1 MQEGESPLSAIHVRP
16 YAPADRE
23 AILALAPRFTVGIAP
38 WLDPEAVLAAAHGW
52 ITDTL
57 PSVGATGAVFV
68 AIGAD
73 DRCLGFVSV
82 ARRTHFTGE
91 VRAYIGELAVA
102 TMAEAQ
108 GIGRALLDAAERWAH
123 AQGFRAVELDTGA
136 ANDRARGFYQ
146 HLGYAEESVKLVKLL
161 NT

>member
-1 MQEGESPLSAIHVRP
+1 MSAIHVRP

-38 WLDPEAVLAAAHGW
+38 WLDPAAVLAAAHGW
-52 ITDTL
+52 IVDTL
-57 PSVGATGAVFV
+57 ASVGPTGAVFV
-68 AIGAD
+68 ATGTGAE
-73 DRCLGFVSV
+73 CLGFVSI

-91 VRAYIGELAVA
+91 QRAYIGELAVA
-102 TMAEAQ
+102 TTAESQ
-108 GIGRALLDAAERWAH
+108 GIGRALLDAAESWAH
-123 AQGFRAVELDTGA
+123 DQGFRAVELDTGA

-161 NT
+161 RE

>member
-1 MQEGESPLSAIHVRP
+1 MSAPHVRP
-16 YAPADRE
+16 YSPADRE

-38 WLDPEAVLAAAHGW
+38 WLDPAAVAAAHGW

-57 PSVGATGAVFV
+57 ASVGPTGAVFV
-68 AIGAD
+68 ATGAD
-73 DRCLGFVSV
+73 DECLGFVSV

-91 VRAYIGELAVA
+91 ERAYIGELAVA
-102 TMAEAQ
+102 TTAEAQ
-108 GIGRALLDAAERWAH
+108 GLGGALLTAAERWAH

-136 ANDRARGFYQ
+136 ANDRARGFYR
-146 HLGYAEESVKLVKLL
+146 HLGYTEESVKLVKLL